1 MFESL
6 HTHLRKR
13 LSDSDSAVERDIAEL
28 LEVTPDDAAAQRL
41 QRYHRKIDVARKL
54 MRRYDSQIERAMSEQ
69 TVSSEAYLGLA
80 LIFMACAQRESALD
94 ERSRAN
100 VLRWTNSAF
109 HCIDLSRVASRPA
122 KVDAALQELL
132 RKGCAA

>member
-1 MFESL
+1 MLEQL
-6 HTHLRKR
+6 LTHLRKC
-13 LSDSDSAVERDIAEL
+13 LSDSDSEVERDIAEL
-28 LEVTPDDAAAQRL
+28 LEVIPDDAAARRL
-41 QRYHRKIDVARKL
+41 QRYHRKIDGARKL
-54 MRRYDSQIERAMSEQ
+54 MRCYDSQIERAMSEQ

-109 HCIDLSRVASRPA
+109 HCIDLSRVAPRPA

>member
-1 MFESL
+1 MFDPL
-6 HTHLRKR
+6 RAHL
-13 LSDSDSAVERDIAEL
+13 LEYLADSDSAVERDIAKL
-28 LEVTPDDAAAQRL
+28 LNVLPDDAAAQRL

-54 MRRYDSQIERAMSEQ
+54 MRCYDSQIGRAMSEQ

-80 LIFMACAQRESALD
+80 LVFMACAKRESAVD

-109 HCIDLSRVASRPA
+109 HCIDLSCVAPRPT
-122 KVDAALQELL
+122 DIGTALLVLL
-132 RKGCAA
+132 RKGCSL

>member
-1 MFESL
+1 MIKSL
-6 HTHLRKR
+6 QAR
-13 LSDSDSAVERDIAEL
+13 LHKCLAGSDSAVERDIAEL
-28 LEVTPDDAAAQRL
+28 LEVTPDNAAAYRL

-54 MRRYDSQIERAMSEQ
+54 MRSYDSEIGCAISEQ

-80 LIFMACAQRESALD
+80 LVFMACAKRESALD

-109 HCIDLSRVASRPA
+109 HCIDLSCVAPRQT
-122 KVDAALQELL
+122 DIDTALVVLL
-132 RKGCAA
+132 RKGCSP